1 MLRFGWLTGELF
13 DRISDNKVFDVNNYR
28 KGSFI
33 FFKLN
38 IRIEISRTLLLI
50 AVIYR

>member
-1 MLRFGWLTGELF
+1 MLRFRWLTGELF
-13 DRISDNKVFDVNNYR
+13 DRISDNKIFDVNNYR
-28 KGSFI
+28 KGSFM

-38 IRIEISRTLLLI
+38 IRIEISRTLLI